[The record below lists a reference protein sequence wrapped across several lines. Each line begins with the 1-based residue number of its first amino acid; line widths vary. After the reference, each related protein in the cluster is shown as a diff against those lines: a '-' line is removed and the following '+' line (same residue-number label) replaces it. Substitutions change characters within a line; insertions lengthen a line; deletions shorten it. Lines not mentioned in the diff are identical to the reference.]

1 MPHTRKE
8 ILQWGQHMADRI
20 LHRKH
25 QEPEEV
31 TIKGWVARNKYGAL
45 FIFFKR
51 KPEKIIERGCW
62 FGDPNYIIIQGELPS
77 VQWSDPEPTPATITI
92 KIEK

>member
-8 ILQWGQHMADRI
+8 ILAIGKEIANKIFH
-20 LHRKH
+20 KKKV
-25 QEPEEV
+25 EEV
-31 TIKGWVARNKYGAL
+31 TIKGWIARNTDNVLAFYT
-45 FIFFKR
+45 R
-51 KPEKIIERGCW
+51 KPIKNFDYWAMLYPTTCYLLGIRND
-62 FGDPNYIIIQGELPS
+62 FPS